1 MPQQDLSPAPT
12 ALPCLSKG
20 PLSQMHSWAHVPA
33 WPLPVPIPSEVPSAP
48 WLPCPWEWHCLVA
61 LQEALALTANKTK
74 GNVMR
79 RHFTKEV
86 HLKSLNTPLKISYLE
101 FHIASHKT
109 LEQPDWST
117 IILLWGRHG
126 SVHLTLSQLIF
137 TLTVCFCYFPYTD
150 IFFFFCFQEARAGRQ
165 AWLRKNAEC
174 GRSIFSC
181 GSMFLKSQSSED
193 ILRNSRF
200 TLASTNS

>member
-20 PLSQMHSWAHVPA
+20 PLSQVHSWAHVPA

-79 RHFTKEV
+79 RHFPKEV
-86 HLKSLNTPLKISYLE
+86 HLKSWYTPLKVSYLE

-109 LEQPDWST
+109 LEQPDWTT
-117 IILLWGRHG
+117 IILLWKCPPNSFPVNFYPDCVFLLLSLHW
-126 SVHLTLSQLIF
+126 HLFLFLFSGGEGW
-137 TLTVCFCYFPYTD
+137 
-150 IFFFFCFQEARAGRQ
+150 EASM
-165 AWLRKNAEC
+165 AEEKC
-174 GRSIFSC
+174 R
-181 GSMFLKSQSSED
+181 MWEVYL
-193 ILRNSRF
+193 
-200 TLASTNS
+200 